1 MRIFF
6 MPDFSVRRICMDK
19 KIFNAELRYYT
30 VIRLAKKML
39 AEGQISPKE
48 YSFLKRKMEEKYRP
62 YLTKS
67 AV

>member
-1 MRIFF
+1 
-6 MPDFSVRRICMDK
+6 MDK
-19 KIFNAELRYYT
+19 KIFNSELRYYT